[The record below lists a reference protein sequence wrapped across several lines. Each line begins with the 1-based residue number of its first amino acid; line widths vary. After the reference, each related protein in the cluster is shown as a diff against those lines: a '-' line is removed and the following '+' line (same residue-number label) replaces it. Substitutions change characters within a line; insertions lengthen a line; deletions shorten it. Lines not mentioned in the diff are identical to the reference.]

1 MLKPEF
7 VIVIENGAVVSVHSL
22 TGKEV
27 PYLCVDL
34 DNLEVDEEDFENFD
48 EMSRGQIAVQLHEEN
63 PEHFLLV
70 MDGSINNLNEI
81 L

>member
-22 TGKEV
+22 TGEEV

-34 DNLEVDEEDFENFD
+34 DNLELEDGEE
-48 EMSRGQIAVQLHEEN
+48 EMAVEEIALKRHKEN